1 MYSGGRGKY
10 ISLSSRPAWS
20 TKPGQLGLHSETLS
34 QKKNKKKK
42 QKQTQTLTQGLTP
55 GGICVIRPS
64 FSSSEEEAQPSR
76 RGTVSGARSHRL
88 ASFDTPEPNSQ
99 PQRGEWG
106 RRCCW
111 SVAQCEPPCHGVCS
125 MLPSAP
131 VSFSAKPRSEASDLL
146 LLFLKTGVCASV
158 QLSCVVKA
166 G

>member
-1 MYSGGRGKY
+1 M
-10 ISLSSRPAWS
+10 
-20 TKPGQLGLHSETLS
+20 
-34 QKKNKKKK
+34 
-42 QKQTQTLTQGLTP
+42 
-55 GGICVIRPS
+55 
-64 FSSSEEEAQPSR
+64 
-76 RGTVSGARSHRL
+76 SGARSHRL

-146 LLFLKTGVCASV
+146 LLFLKTGVWASV
-158 QLSCVVKA
+158 QLSCVGKA
-166 G
+166 GWLTAAHPSVSCFCPGTLCFPPLVFCHLIGRVPLLSVACNCPSHWLQSIFWGQREVHSSMVAQWKVDNVP